1 MGVYVMPKKVDK
13 QFAVIG
19 LGRFGGS
26 VCREL
31 HMLGHEVLA
40 IDRDIDRVENFIQYS
55 TQALQGNATEETFL
69 KSIGIRN
76 FDHVIVAIGENIQD
90 SVLTTLNLKEYG
102 IPAVWVKAQ
111 NTYHQK
117 VLEKIGADRVIHP
130 EVDMGIRIAHSMSSD
145 LLLDYINLSDE
156 YSVVEV
162 RATKKIHQ
170 RTLLD
175 LDVRAKFGITILAIK
190 RGTEINISPL
200 PTDAIQE
207 GDVLVAMGNNSD
219 LDRFENKAL

>member
-1 MGVYVMPKKVDK
+1 MSKQTK

-31 HMLGHEVLA
+31 HTLGHEVLA
-40 IDRDIDRVENFIQYS
+40 IDMHLDRVEEFVQYS
-55 TQALQGNATEETFL
+55 THAIQGNSTDEMFL

-90 SVLTTLNLKEYG
+90 SVLTTLNLKEFG
-102 IPAVWVKAQ
+102 ISDVWVKAQ
-111 NTYHQK
+111 NVYHQK

-130 EVDMGIRIAHSMSSD
+130 EVEMGIRIAQSMSSD

-156 YSVVEV
+156 YSIIEI
-162 RATKKIHQ
+162 RATLPIHN
-170 RTLLD
+170 RSLLD
-175 LDVRAKFGITILAIK
+175 LDVRAKFGITILAINGK
-190 RGTEINISPL
+190 YNMNVSPS
-200 PTDAIQE
+200 PTDIIFE
-207 GDVLVAMGNNSD
+207 GDILIAMGLNDD
-219 LDRFENKAL
+219 LKRFEDKML